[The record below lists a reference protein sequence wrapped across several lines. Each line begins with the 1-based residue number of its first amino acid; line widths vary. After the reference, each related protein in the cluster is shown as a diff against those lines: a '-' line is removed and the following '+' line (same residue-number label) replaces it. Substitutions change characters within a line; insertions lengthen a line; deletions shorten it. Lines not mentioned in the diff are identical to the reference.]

1 MKRAALLATLITA
14 ALAVTVTADVVVTN
28 VTPENWGSL
37 MGEAMGAYS
46 RARNQ
51 RDPKVYMDAL
61 ETALFLTTNCPIA
74 DERQRLARISG
85 PGLNLAN
92 AMERDGHAT
101 GARTGLYLKLLKTAA
116 QHHENP
122 YHRFDAA
129 YQLARRE
136 CFLCPDADLP
146 GAEAALKAL
155 LLDPKQDAGARL
167 AKLKGIFQE
176 GLPFEVDVLGKA
188 ARIKQQSDDPAVH
201 LRYYLDVAEYMG
213 NMYGGWSWGQ
223 EQPGHDHLNPAYSY
237 EARVELMD
245 KGLADP
251 KVVNKIPL
259 YYHKAWLLDK
269 LERFSEAGQ
278 IYLMQT
284 ANSNA
289 AERADA
295 FVNYARFLEGRA
307 SRYYTPD
314 WQPYLRQATA
324 AYLQAI
330 AVGTG
335 PRTPG
340 NWGYRESAA
349 NCAIRAGDFNAARTV
364 LESIIAASKG
374 ATNDFVRVR
383 LGRIAWAEK
392 DYEGV
397 IAFYPPVDSPLN
409 TREQYTIEDRARVA
423 RALKLLGREEETLQA
438 LEVLK
443 DKADS
448 NWKSYY
454 TFAYERMKA
463 RLGKRK

>member
-1 MKRAALLATLITA
+1 MAA
-14 ALAVTVTADVVVTN
+14 
-28 VTPENWGSL
+28 
-37 MGEAMGAYS
+37 
-46 RARNQ
+46 RQAR
-51 RDPKVYMDAL
+51 
-61 ETALFLTTNCPIA
+61 ALF
-74 DERQRLARISG
+74 RGR
-85 PGLNLAN
+85 
-92 AMERDGHAT
+92 
-101 GARTGLYLKLLKTAA
+101 
-116 QHHENP
+116 
-122 YHRFDAA
+122 
-129 YQLARRE
+129 
-136 CFLCPDADLP
+136 ADLP
-146 GAEAALKAL
+146 HADGQLECRRACRRLRQLCAL
-155 LLDPKQDAGARL
+155 PQ
-167 AKLKGIFQE
+167 
-176 GLPFEVDVLGKA
+176 
-188 ARIKQQSDDPAVH
+188 
-201 LRYYLDVAEYMG
+201 
-213 NMYGGWSWGQ
+213 
-223 EQPGHDHLNPAYSY
+223 
-237 EARVELMD
+237 
-245 KGLADP
+245 
-251 KVVNKIPL
+251 
-259 YYHKAWLLDK
+259 
-269 LERFSEAGQ
+269 
-278 IYLMQT
+278 
-284 ANSNA
+284 
-289 AERADA
+289 
-295 FVNYARFLEGRA
+295 GRA

-314 WQPYLRQATA
+314 WQPYLRQAT